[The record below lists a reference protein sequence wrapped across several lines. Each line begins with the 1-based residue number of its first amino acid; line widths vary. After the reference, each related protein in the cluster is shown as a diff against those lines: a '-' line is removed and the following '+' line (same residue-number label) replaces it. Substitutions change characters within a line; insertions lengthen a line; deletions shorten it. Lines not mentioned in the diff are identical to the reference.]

1 MKKVKTIRCTSCGSA
16 EVETIGNGIGKCVHC
31 QSTMLLP
38 RQDEEIIALLNTAHV
53 YRENFNYDLAIKSYQ
68 YVLEKDPQEL
78 SAYEGILLS
87 EYGIEYVKDTYSS
100 KLVPTCHRAHFKS
113 ILEDSNYQALMSL
126 ADEQQKQVIEKK
138 ALEIDKLQKAIER
151 QLQNE
156 ESYDVFISYKAND
169 KNGEKT
175 EDSLIARNIY
185 EELTNKNYKVFF
197 SEKSLEDRLGSE
209 YEPIIFKA
217 LHTAKIFILVGTS
230 KENIEATWV
239 RNEWSRFI
247 DRIKNEPQTLNGNN
261 FIPVFKDM
269 NPYDFPKV
277 NNNFVQGVDAT
288 KLGYSIAVLDGV
300 QRILK
305 PEKEKKV
312 LDTFDNVDNIE
323 QFEKIRKQRK
333 RELKEKNWKDLQT
346 NPKNKK
352 KKFLYNLFL
361 AMPYIFALI
370 SLCMLCDK
378 RTWFVADPR
387 FGFFILFASLTLASA
402 VLTICVHANLYN
414 LRPFI
419 HITFPFSSFVI
430 ITIVFVICFT
440 SIPVNIFGA
449 SASSTSTG
457 RFYNGLMYWQS
468 GIEKRYKIVSVSSN
482 DNLKY
487 YTKEINGE
495 KHLILPEFING
506 NKICQYNIYIPDNI
520 DVVYF
525 PPLEQP
531 EDFDYY
537 SACYT
542 INISKYS
549 NLKKIYCSSSVYT
562 YAGLYDIR
570 YNNSVGSMTE
580 PLDDITIYFE
590 SEPPQEIDTSFINI
604 QRGIYPYK

>member
-87 EYGIEYVKDTYSS
+87 EYGIEYVKDTYSN

-209 YEPIIFKA
+209 YEPVIFKA

-333 RELKEKNWKDLQT
+333 KELKRKNWNELLTD
-346 NPKNKK
+346 PKK
-352 KKFLYNLFL
+352 KKQKILHFLF
-361 AMPYIFALI
+361 M
-370 SLCMLCDK
+370 
-378 RTWFVADPR
+378 
-387 FGFFILFASLTLASA
+387 ASPIITGLLTLFMCLFEATFFCTHICFYLLCLFFVSTITLSIVVTCIQTKRYGLKPLLNIVIPFVTVA
-402 VLTICVHANLYN
+402 LTIIIFLCTILTPSILLNGMGQQYAYLGYSYSNGFIFKNNGDSINIEASTARIEKTTEKVNGQTHLVIQHIFKSKKINYLSLSIPDSVEVLVLPETSPYNRSYIYISKNSKLKEIYYDGDGQNNYNYSGIPVGISYWNNNYYENVKENQNIVLYCKTWN
-414 LRPFI
+414 PQGTI
-419 HITFPFSSFVI
+419 YNDYFSS
-430 ITIVFVICFT
+430 
-440 SIPVNIFGA
+440 
-449 SASSTSTG
+449 
-457 RFYNGLMYWQS
+457 
-468 GIEKRYKIVSVSSN
+468 IEQK
-482 DNLKY
+482 
-487 YTKEINGE
+487 T
-495 KHLILPEFING
+495 
-506 NKICQYNIYIPDNI
+506 
-520 DVVYF
+520 
-525 PPLEQP
+525 
-531 EDFDYY
+531 
-537 SACYT
+537 
-542 INISKYS
+542 
-549 NLKKIYCSSSVYT
+549 
-562 YAGLYDIR
+562 
-570 YNNSVGSMTE
+570 
-580 PLDDITIYFE
+580 
-590 SEPPQEIDTSFINI
+590 
-604 QRGIYPYK
+604 YPYL